1 MRCIISGHGVAVT
14 PAFRQMVERKVGK
27 VARILPKI
35 IEAKVML
42 SAEKYRRTAHITLVA
57 KRRIFSSEETAGD
70 LAAAVDLAVEALTR
84 QVRQVKDRLRQRKP
98 RASRRRPGSRPEP
111 AGPWPE
117 TREARL
123 PGEAEAALPLV
134 VSRRVAAK
142 PMSIEE
148 AVMQF
153 GLRDDQFLVF
163 TNAATET
170 VNVLY
175 RRKNGGLGLIEPVA

>member
-1 MRCIISGHGVAVT
+1 MRYIISSHGVAPT

-27 VARILPKI
+27 LARILPKI

-42 SAEKYRRTAHITLVA
+42 SAEKYRRTAHITLLA
-57 KRRIFSSEETAGD
+57 KRRVFRSEETAGD
-70 LAAAVDLAVEALTR
+70 LAAAVDLAIDALTR

-98 RASRRRPGSRPEP
+98 RVSRHRPPARMPSDGEP
-111 AGPWPE
+111 AAG
-117 TREARL
+117 
-123 PGEAEAALPLV
+123 PLV
-134 VSRRVAAK
+134 VSRRVPAK
-142 PMSIEE
+142 PMSVEE
-148 AVMQF
+148 AVMQL

>member
-1 MRCIISGHGVAVT
+1 MRYIISGHGVAVT

-27 VARILPKI
+27 LARILPKI

-42 SAEKYRRTAHITLVA
+42 SAEKYRRTAHMTLVA
-57 KRRIFSSEETAGD
+57 KRRIFSSEETAAD
-70 LAAAVDLAVEALTR
+70 LAAAVDLAVDALTR
-84 QVRQVKDRLRQRKP
+84 QVRQVKDRLRQRKL
-98 RASRRRPGSRPEP
+98 RASRRRPGPRPE
-111 AGPWPE
+111 AGAPPV
-117 TREARL
+117 
-123 PGEAEAALPLV
+123 PGEAEAALPPLV

-142 PMSIEE
+142 PMSIDE
-148 AVMQF
+148 AMMQF

>member
-1 MRCIISGHGVAVT
+1 MRYIISGHGVAVT

-27 VARILPKI
+27 LPRILPKI

-70 LAAAVDLAVEALTR
+70 LAAAVDLAVDALTR

-98 RASRRRPGSRPEP
+98 RASRRRPGPRPE
-111 AGPWPE
+111 AGEPRP
-117 TREARL
+117 
-123 PGEAEAALPLV
+123 PGEGETAPPLV
-134 VSRRVAAK
+134 VESRRVAAK
-142 PMSIEE
+142 PMSVEE
-148 AVMQF
+148 AVMQL

-175 RRKNGGLGLIEPVA
+175 RRKNGGLALIEPVA

>member
-1 MRCIISGHGVAVT
+1 MRYIISGHGVAVT

-27 VARILPKI
+27 LARILPKI

-42 SAEKYRRTAHITLVA
+42 SAEKYRRTARITLVA
-57 KRRIFSSEETAGD
+57 KRRILSSEETAGD
-70 LAAAVDLAVEALTR
+70 LAAAVDLAVDALTR

-98 RASRRRPGSRPEP
+98 RASRRRPEP
-111 AGPWPE
+111 
-117 TREARL
+117 RL
-123 PGEAEAALPLV
+123 PGEGEATPPPLV

-142 PMSIEE
+142 PMSVEE
-148 AVMQF
+148 AVMQL

-175 RRKNGGLGLIEPVA
+175 RRKNGGFGLIEPAA

>member
-1 MRCIISGHGVAVT
+1 MRYIISGHGVALT

-27 VARILPKI
+27 LARILPKI

-57 KRRIFSSEETAGD
+57 KRRIFSSEETARD
-70 LAAAVDLAVEALTR
+70 LTAAVDFAVDALTR
-84 QVRQVKDRLRQRKP
+84 QVRQVKDRLRERKP
-98 RASRRRPGSRPEP
+98 RASRRRSGPRPE
-111 AGPWPE
+111 AG
-117 TREARL
+117 EARL
-123 PGEAEAALPLV
+123 PGEGETAPPLV

-142 PMSIEE
+142 PMSVEE
-148 AVMQF
+148 AVMQL

-175 RRKNGGLGLIEPVA
+175 RRKNGGLGLIEPQA

>member
-1 MRCIISGHGVAVT
+1 MRYIISGHGVAVP

-27 VARILPKI
+27 LVRILPKI

-70 LAAAVDLAVEALTR
+70 LAAAVDLAVDALTR

-98 RASRRRPGSRPEP
+98 RASRRRPGPRPE
-111 AGPWPE
+111 A
-117 TREARL
+117 REPQL
-123 PGEAEAALPLV
+123 PGEGETAPPMLA
-134 VSRRVAAK
+134 SRRIAAK
-142 PMSIEE
+142 PMSVEE
-148 AVMQF
+148 AVMQL

-175 RRKNGGLGLIEPVA
+175 RRKKGGLGLIEPVA

>member
-1 MRCIISGHGVAVT
+1 MRYIISGHGIAVP

-27 VARILPKI
+27 LARILPKI

-42 SAEKYRRTAHITLVA
+42 SSEKYRRTAHITLVA
-57 KRRIFSSEETAGD
+57 KRKIFRSDETAGD
-70 LAAAVDLAVEALTR
+70 LASAVDLAVDALTR

-98 RASRRRPGSRPEP
+98 RASRRRPGPRPE
-111 AGPWPE
+111 AAE
-117 TREARL
+117 TRF
-123 PGEAEAALPLV
+123 PGEGEATPPPPV

-142 PMSIEE
+142 PMSVEE
-148 AVMQF
+148 AVMQL

-175 RRKNGGLGLIEPVA
+175 RRKNGGLGLIEPVT

>member
-1 MRCIISGHGVAVT
+1 MRYIISGHGVAVT

-27 VARILPKI
+27 LPRILPKI

-70 LAAAVDLAVEALTR
+70 LAAAVDLAVDALTR
-84 QVRQVKDRLRQRKP
+84 QVRQVKDRLRQRKS
-98 RASRRRPGSRPEP
+98 RASRRRPGPRPE
-111 AGPWPE
+111 AGEP
-117 TREARL
+117 RR
-123 PGEAEAALPLV
+123 PGEGEAAPPVLE
-134 VSRRVAAK
+134 SRRVAAK
-142 PMSIEE
+142 PMSVEE
-148 AVMQF
+148 AVMQL